1 MMRERGLPSPDR
13 ADAMALA
20 FAGGVGMVVEP
31 YAGNTVSENLNP
43 LGRVFYSC
51 FNFLCVPNALSQDGS

>member
-1 MMRERGLPSPDR
+1 
-13 ADAMALA
+13 MALA

-51 FNFLCVPNALSQDGS
+51 FNSLCVPNALSQDGS